1 MFNANNPRHKLNA
14 AQIEEARK
22 RYEDQGWKILWIAR
36 FFSVDPKAVR
46 FHAGHNG
53 WIRRSL
59 MPKQMPEEIAEIYRE
74 RRKDQYHKRVGGTYA
89 FIQMQGQERRRDSC
103 EHHRWIKRCSTCNEI
118 LGSDAT
124 EHQHNH

>member
-14 AQIEEARK
+14 SQIEEARK
-22 RYEDQGWKILWIAR
+22 RYEDCGWKILWIAR
-36 FFSVDPKAVR
+36 FFGIDPKAVR

-74 RRKDQYHKRVGGTYA
+74 RRKERYQDKNKGTYTY
-89 FIQMQGQERRRDSC
+89 IQMQGQARAKDAC
-103 EHHRWIKRCSTCNEI
+103 EHHRWIKRCSHCSAI

-124 EHQHNH
+124 EHNH